1 MSTNY
6 SSNPYSTNGN
16 AIAGFV
22 LSLICCAPLGIV
34 FSALALSQINR
45 NQNQNG
51 KGMAIA
57 GLVIGISL
65 TFLALVFFLISLA
78 SPFWNDFWNE
88 FWIAF
93 EEGFYGNTY
102 QV

>member
-1 MSTNY
+1 MSINY
-6 SSNPYSTNGN
+6 SSNPHSTNGN

-34 FSALALSQINR
+34 FSALALSQINK
-45 NQNQNG
+45 NQNQSG
-51 KGMAIA
+51 KGIAIA

-65 TFLALVFFLISLA
+65 TFLTLVFFLISLA
-78 SPFWNDFWNE
+78 TPFWNEFWDE